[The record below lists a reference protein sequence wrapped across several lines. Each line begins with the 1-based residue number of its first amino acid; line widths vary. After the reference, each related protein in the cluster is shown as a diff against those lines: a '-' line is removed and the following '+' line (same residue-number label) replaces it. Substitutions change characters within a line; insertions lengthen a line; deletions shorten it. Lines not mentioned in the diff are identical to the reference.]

1 MRESDTMMCKTL
13 SASIQGVEVNTVE
26 IEVNTTPC
34 EKQEKDYIVSIIG
47 LPDAAIRESRDRI
60 WSALT
65 LSDYR
70 IPRGRTTI
78 NLAPAD
84 LRKSGSAF
92 DLSIAMCL
100 LATIHV
106 FKHEEL
112 DGTMIIGEL
121 GLNGEVRAIPG
132 ALPMAMHA
140 RKIGLSRILLP
151 YENAQEAAAVE
162 GLTVYGVRHLL
173 EAVLFFREHRG
184 LIPTTIDLNE
194 IFTRNQKI
202 TLDFMDVKGQ
212 ESAKRALLIAAAGNH
227 NLLMIGEPGV
237 GKSLIAN
244 RIPGILPKLTLEEA
258 LEVSKIYSIA
268 GILNSHQSLIVN
280 RPFRSPHHTVSD
292 AGLLGGGK
300 NIPRPGE
307 ISLAHRGVL
316 FLDELPEYR
325 RNVLEVLRQPLESGE
340 VTLARA
346 AGSFTFPAKIML
358 VAAMNPCPCGFFGS
372 HTRRCSC
379 TSMQIQNYRNRI
391 SGPLLDRID
400 LHIDVPPV
408 SHDVLTGK
416 RNGEC
421 SESLRSKVS
430 RARERQLK
438 RFANTGILDNSS
450 MYGKYLDYFCPLNQD
465 CLNFLQNSIAR
476 LRLNAR
482 SYDRI
487 LRIAR
492 TIADLEEA
500 DELTPDF
507 LSEAI
512 HYRSM
517 DRNLQ
522 ELP

>member
-1 MRESDTMMCKTL
+1 MMCKTL
-13 SASIQGVEVNTVE
+13 GASIQGVDVNTVE
-26 IEVNTTPC
+26 VEVNNIPTDN
-34 EKQEKDYIVSIIG
+34 QENDYIISIIG

-60 WSALT
+60 WSALS
-65 LSDYR
+65 LSNFR
-70 IPRGRTTI
+70 MPRGRTTI

-92 DLSIAMCL
+92 DLPIALCL
-100 LATIHV
+100 LGTIDV
-106 FKHEEL
+106 FKAEEL
-112 DGTMIIGEL
+112 ESTMIVGEL
-121 GLNGEVRAIPG
+121 GLDGEVRSIPG
-132 ALPMAMHA
+132 ILPMAMHA

-151 YENAQEAAAVE
+151 WDNAREAAAVE
-162 GLTVYGVRHLL
+162 GLTVYGVRHLI

-184 LIPTTIDLNE
+184 LIPTTVDLNE
-194 IFTRNQKI
+194 IFAQNQK
-202 TLDFMDVKGQ
+202 TALDFMDVKGQ

-258 LEVSKIYSIA
+258 LEVSKVYSIA
-268 GILNSHQSLIVN
+268 GILDSQQSLIVN

-358 VAAMNPCPCGFFGS
+358 VAAMNPCPCGFYGS
-372 HTRRCSC
+372 HTHRCSC
-379 TSMQIQNYRNRI
+379 TPMQIQNYRNRI

-408 SHDVLTGK
+408 SHAVLTGK
-416 RNGEC
+416 RNGES
-421 SESLRSKVS
+421 SESLRQKVS
-430 RARERQLK
+430 RARERQLQ

-450 MYGKYLDYFCPLNQD
+450 MYGKYLDHFCPLNKE
-465 CLNFLQNSIAR
+465 CLGFLQNSIVQ

-492 TIADLEEA
+492 TIADLEEV
-500 DELTPDF
+500 DQLNPYF

-512 HYRSM
+512 NYRSM
-517 DRNLQ
+517 DRNLSQ
-522 ELP
+522 MPFQA

>member
-1 MRESDTMMCKTL
+1 MMCKTL
-13 SASIQGVEVNTVE
+13 SASIQGVDVFTVD
-26 IEVNTTPC
+26 IEVNNFASD
-34 EKQEKDYIVSIIG
+34 KQENERVVSIIG

-60 WSALT
+60 WSALE
-65 LSDYR
+65 LSGFR
-70 IPRGRTTI
+70 MPSGRTTI

-92 DLSIAMCL
+92 DLAISLCL
-100 LATIHV
+100 LANLYT
-106 FKHEEL
+106 FKKEEL
-112 DGTMIIGEL
+112 RSTMIVGEL
-121 GLNGEVRAIPG
+121 GLSGEVRTIPG
-132 ALPMAMHA
+132 ILPMAMHA
-140 RKIGLSRILLP
+140 KKIGMSRILLP
-151 YENAQEAAAVE
+151 YENAREAAAVE
-162 GLTVYGVRHLL
+162 GLSVYGVRHLL
-173 EAVLFFREHRG
+173 EAVLFFKEHRG
-184 LIPTTIDLNE
+184 LLPTTIDLNE
-194 IFTRNQKI
+194 IFSRNQKI
-202 TLDFMDVKGQ
+202 CLDFVDVKGQ

-346 AGSFTFPAKIML
+346 AGSFTFPARIML

-408 SHDVLTGK
+408 SHAVLTGK
-416 RNGEC
+416 RNGES
-421 SESLRSKVS
+421 SESLRGKVCL
-430 RARERQLK
+430 ARERQLA
-438 RFANTGILDNSS
+438 RFRNTGILDNSS
-450 MYGKYLDYFCPLNQD
+450 MYGKYLDQFCPLNPD
-465 CLNFLQNSIAR
+465 CLSFLRDSIVK

-500 DELTPDF
+500 AELSPAF

-512 HYRSM
+512 NYRTL
-517 DRNLQ
+517 DRNLH
-522 ELP
+522 ELPD